1 MKKTMLKRM
10 IVSLL
15 TVSMCMMSALSS
27 LAATPEEIEKS
38 RITNLLPASE
48 APRSLTVTVSVPAES
63 QSSGETTQKI
73 EGAEISI
80 YKIADMKLEGEFA
93 QYLPS
98 AGFEEADASAGL
110 DADAFDGMTA
120 AESQTASKLLA
131 NEIRTRGL
139 TPTAGPVT
147 TGADGSAVFSDLE
160 DGMYLIMQTGSEA
173 GSKASLY
180 EYFDPQMA
188 LVPGFGLNEDGSLN
202 GGDPIY
208 NVMAFL
214 KTELISKPSAE
225 IFKVDVNGKPI
236 MGAIMQI
243 YLVNSDGSLTPQGDP
258 WETSEEPKLFYGEVG
273 QKYIVRELKA
283 PSDGYDL
290 ASDIAF
296 EFESEM
302 TGQKIIVRV
311 VDLYSMQAT
320 VTVKKSDAE
329 TGEALAGAELQI
341 IEVVDGNETVVD
353 SWISDGTPHIYHA
366 MNFGKYILRE
376 ISAPAG
382 YALAEDQTF
391 TLAQDLNEQ
400 GLTLDVKDPYNVAI
414 EKVDENG
421 DALKGATLQLFD
433 TSGTAVGDKWVTD
446 GNPHAMKLTPGTE
459 YILKEL
465 AAPAGYQKAQD
476 VTFTC
481 YMDGNKMPV
490 QKIKMVDKRIAATP
504 TPTATPTVAPP
515 KPAPKP
521 VRTVVARTVTKV
533 VKAVKTGDYRTLL
546 PYIMAIAVSAGVI
559 VVLIRKRRKS

>member
-1 MKKTMLKRM
+1 MKKTMLKKM

-80 YKIADMKLEGEFA
+80 YKIADMNLEGEFA
-93 QYLPS
+93 QYIPS

-110 DADAFDGMTA
+110 DAEAFDGMTA

-160 DGMYLIMQTGSEA
+160 DGVYLIMQTGSEA

-188 LVPGFGLNEDGSLN
+188 LVPGFGLNDDGSLN

-214 KTELISKPSAE
+214 KTELISK
-225 IFKVDVNGKPI
+225 
-236 MGAIMQI
+236 
-243 YLVNSDGSLTPQGDP
+243 
-258 WETSEEPKLFYGEVG
+258 
-273 QKYIVRELKA
+273 
-283 PSDGYDL
+283 
-290 ASDIAF
+290 
-296 EFESEM
+296 
-302 TGQKIIVRV
+302 
-311 VDLYSMQAT
+311 
-320 VTVKKSDAE
+320 
-329 TGEALAGAELQI
+329 
-341 IEVVDGNETVVD
+341 
-353 SWISDGTPHIYHA
+353 
-366 MNFGKYILRE
+366 
-376 ISAPAG
+376 
-382 YALAEDQTF
+382 
-391 TLAQDLNEQ
+391 
-400 GLTLDVKDPYNVAI
+400 PYNVAI

-446 GNPHAMKLTPGTE
+446 GNPHAMKLTPGTA
-459 YILKEL
+459 YVLKEL

-481 YMDGNKMPV
+481 DADGSKKDV
-490 QKIKMVDKRIAATP
+490 QMVTMVDKKAVITQTP
-504 TPTATPTVAPP
+504 KATPTVTPR

-521 VRTVVARTVTKV
+521 IRTVAARV

-546 PYIMAIAVSAGVI
+546 PYILAILVSAGVI
-559 VVLIRKRRKS
+559 VVLVRKRRKS